1 MDIMSG
7 RTLMIRVVNAFRH
20 GVDSAQLQQAASNQN
35 IQRVLQRQASLGNRS
50 SLASSLGEET
60 KLVSTTVTTTVNNT
74 VNNTVNC
81 NNTNSKA
88 GASSSH
94 TETAV

>member
-1 MDIMSG
+1 MDIMVVV
-7 RTLMIRVVNAFRH
+7 TLMIRVVNAFRH

-50 SLASSLGEET
+50 SLASSLTVSEEPT
-60 KLVSTTVTTTVNNT
+60 NKVSSLVSTGTAGTI
-74 VNNTVNC
+74 NC
-81 NNTNSKA
+81 NTNSKP
-88 GASSSH
+88 ASSSH